1 MAQVVLTLLRQGK
14 SGQPHFSMCWWK
26 MKYSPLKPWLMKPYT
41 GRDLDEPKR
50 IFNYRLFRAK
60 RTIENSFGILS
71 ARWRIFHRPTHASVK
86 STEAIVRATVCLH
99 NYLQLTDNACYEPND
114 FIDSTNSNRD
124 ILPGDWRDIVPG
136 DEGALNNLPHIGGNR
151 YSNVADDTRSSF
163 KNYFKNEGAVE

>member
-1 MAQVVLTLLRQGK
+1 MPNIVFRWLTLLALAEIIMSQYFESLYLLRCLRMAQVVLTLLRQGK

-60 RTIENSFGILS
+60 RTIDNSFGILS
-71 ARWRIFHRPTHASVK
+71 ARWRIFRRPTHAIVK

-99 NYLQLTDNACYEPND
+99 NYMQVTDNA
-114 FIDSTNSNRD
+114 
-124 ILPGDWRDIVPG
+124 
-136 DEGALNNLPHIGGNR
+136 
-151 YSNVADDTRSSF
+151 
-163 KNYFKNEGAVE
+163 